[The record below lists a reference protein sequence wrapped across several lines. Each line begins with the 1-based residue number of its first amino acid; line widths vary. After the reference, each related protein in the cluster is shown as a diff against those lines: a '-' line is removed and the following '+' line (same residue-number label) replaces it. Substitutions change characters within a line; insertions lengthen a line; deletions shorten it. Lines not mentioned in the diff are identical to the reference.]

1 MNNTSLK
8 LDLKKLK
15 RELSGTLISPR
26 LNVVRRNTVECLDL
40 NQISPPISQVR
51 NIPEKLSQK
60 KTLNRSRSNSLV

>member
-1 MNNTSLK
+1 MDNTSLK

-26 LNVVRRNTVECLDL
+26 LNVVRRNTIECLDL

-51 NIPEKLSQK
+51 NIPEKLSQRK
-60 KTLNRSRSNSLV
+60 MNNRDRSNSLV